1 LKLLKT
7 GKTKKKGKKAHTRVP
22 TRTKDERFP
31 IMNPLSS
38 LPSPSC
44 APSLAVAFFCP
55 GCGHFPALAF
65 PGEEG
70 AL

>member
-38 LPSPSC
+38 LPLC
-44 APSLAVAFFCP
+44 APPLAAAVLS
-55 GCGHFPALAF
+55 GGRGHFPISAL
-65 PGEEG
+65 PGTEG